1 MSNSW
6 CSETR
11 RRNSAEAVVVLAGDE
26 GLGSGTGRTAGDS
39 KVKLCGKGEDVTPTM
54 ESIIHG

>member
-26 GLGSGTGRTAGDS
+26 GLGSGTAGDS

>member
-26 GLGSGTGRTAGDS
+26 GLGSGTSGQLEVQR
-39 KVKLCGKGEDVTPTM
+39 
-54 ESIIHG
+54 